1 MYNSETYG
9 KLELSEIPVKINDY
23 FQKMKQYGEQIH
35 IVVGSDSQN
44 FSDTKLVNV
53 IAIYCEHHGGIYFY
67 EISRIDKIKDVR
79 IKLHVETGESLKVAT
94 ELVDL
99 LEGYDELF
107 MNTTLSIHIDAG
119 LSPEGKTRELIPE
132 LVGWIKSCGY
142 DCETKPDS
150 WVASTVADRIS
161 KL

>member
-9 KLELSEIPVKINDY
+9 KLELSQIPEKINEY
-23 FQKMKQYGEQIH
+23 YEKMKLYDTPIH
-35 IVVGSDSQN
+35 IIVGTDSQN
-44 FSDTKLVNV
+44 FDKTKLVSV
-53 IAIYCEHHGGIYFY
+53 IAVYCEGHGGIYFY

-79 IKLHVETGESLKVAT
+79 VKLHVETGESLKIT
-94 ELVDL
+94 TDLVDL
-99 LEGYDELF
+99 LENYPDLF

-119 LSPEGKTRELIPE
+119 LNPNGKTRELIPE

-150 WVASTVADRIS
+150 WVASTIADRIS
-161 KL
+161 K

>member
-9 KLELSEIPVKINDY
+9 KLELKEIPVKINDY
-23 FQKMKQYGEQIH
+23 FQKMRQYGEEIH

-53 IAIYCEHHGGIYFY
+53 IAVYCEHHGGIYFY
-67 EISRIDKIKDVR
+67 EISRINKIKDVR

-107 MNTTLSIHIDAG
+107 INTTLSIHIDAG

-161 KL
+161 K

>member
-9 KLELSEIPVKINDY
+9 KLELKEIPVKINDY
-23 FQKMKQYGEQIH
+23 FQKMRQYGEEIH

-44 FSDTKLVNV
+44 FSDAKLVNV
-53 IAIYCEHHGGIYFY
+53 IAVYCEHHGGIYFY
-67 EISRIDKIKDVR
+67 EISRINKIKDVR

-161 KL
+161 K

>member
-9 KLELSEIPVKINDY
+9 KLELKEIPVKINDY
-23 FQKMKQYGEQIH
+23 FQKMRQYGEEIH

-53 IAIYCEHHGGIYFY
+53 IAVYCEHHGGIYFY
-67 EISRIDKIKDVR
+67 EISRINKIKDVR

-161 KL
+161 K

>member
-9 KLELSEIPVKINDY
+9 KLELREIPVKINDY
-23 FQKMKQYGEQIH
+23 FQKMRQYGEEIH

-53 IAIYCEHHGGIYFY
+53 IAVYCEHHGGIYFY
-67 EISRIDKIKDVR
+67 EISRINKIKDVR

-99 LEGYDELF
+99 LERYDELF

-161 KL
+161 K

>member
-1 MYNSETYG
+1 MYNSATYG
-9 KLELSEIPVKINDY
+9 KLELREIPVKINDF

-53 IAIYCEHHGGIYFY
+53 IAVYCEHHGGIYFY
-67 EISRIDKIKDVR
+67 EISRINKIKDVR
-79 IKLHVETGESLKVAT
+79 VKLHVETSESLKVAT

-99 LEGYDELF
+99 LEGYGELF

-161 KL
+161 K

>member
-9 KLELSEIPVKINDY
+9 KLELREIPVKINDY
-23 FQKMKQYGEQIH
+23 FQKMRQYGEEIH

-53 IAIYCEHHGGIYFY
+53 IAVYCEHHGGIYFY
-67 EISRIDKIKDVR
+67 EISRINKIKDVR

-107 MNTTLSIHIDAG
+107 VNTTLSIHIDAG

-161 KL
+161 K

>member
-1 MYNSETYG
+1 VYNSETYG
-9 KLELSEIPVKINDY
+9 KLELKEIPVKINDY
-23 FQKMKQYGEQIH
+23 FQKMRQYGEEIH

-53 IAIYCEHHGGIYFY
+53 IAVYCEHHGGIYFY
-67 EISRIDKIKDVR
+67 EISRINKIKDVR

-161 KL
+161 K